1 MACLAILV
9 AEKDTKYLCIALCCL
24 LPLLPPMHTSLSY
37 VYHEMLLMT
46 IAFLVVSM
54 FASGDISTAICLG
67 IDNKTNQDDLRKLHD
82 ILTTT
87 HHSYL
92 VTTVSAML
100 WTSVACL
107 QCHKT
112 CAPIAQVND

>member
-1 MACLAILV
+1 
-9 AEKDTKYLCIALCCL
+9 
-24 LPLLPPMHTSLSY
+24 
-37 VYHEMLLMT
+37 MT

-54 FASGDISTAICLG
+54 FASGDISTVICLG
-67 IDNKTNQDDLRKLHD
+67 IDNKTKKDDTRKLHNV
-82 ILTTT
+82 LTTT
-87 HHSYL
+87 HCSYL

-107 QCHKT
+107 QCCKT